1 MIKYNLVES
10 KMTAFCALPF
20 TKLLVNAWGD
30 VYMCCHHPGK
40 SKLGNVKHDNLL
52 SLWRSEKAK
61 FTRDQTKN
69 GNLAPICD
77 KAPNCPFQLKE
88 KVPYQFPMNIDF
100 PREIEID
107 LPDKHCNIGG
117 ENPTP
122 DTACIMC
129 VRSHSF
135 NSNQPDITNLI
146 CEQTCPL
153 MPYIKKFCV
162 LGIAEPF
169 WKDAVFDVFEKVN
182 YKKYKDNIL
191 FETNHNVTCFG
202 ANTQSRF
209 LDEVT
214 YSNLQ
219 FSLDAATPETYIKI
233 RRLDAYDLCIKN
245 LKLWLSVRT
254 AKHKVTIWN
263 NINMLNLHEMTKM
276 VQTAIDLGV
285 DSVRMLPTQN
295 QNNLVNLGDLTINQ
309 KNVDLFEKHSC
320 DAMELAKLH
329 KMDLRYVQSFNVAP
343 KQNNFIQIDPN

>member
-1 MIKYNLVES
+1 MIGYNIEES
-10 KMTAFCALPF
+10 KMTAFCPLPF

-30 VYMCCHHPGK
+30 VFMCCHHPGN
-40 SKLGNVKHDNLL
+40 SKLGNVKQHNLL
-52 SLWRSEKAK
+52 KLWRSEKAK
-61 FTRDQTKN
+61 LTRDQTKK
-69 GNLAPICD
+69 GKLAPICHQ
-77 KAPNCPFQLKE
+77 APNCPFKLKE
-88 KVPYQFPMNIDF
+88 KVPFEFPMNIDF
-100 PREIEID
+100 PRDIEID

-135 NSNQPDITNLI
+135 NPNQPDITDLI
-146 CEQTCPL
+146 CEQVRPL

-202 ANTQSRF
+202 ERSQSRF
-209 LDEVT
+209 VNEVAQ
-214 YSNLQ
+214 SNLQ
-219 FSLDAATPETYIKI
+219 FSLDAATPDTYVKI

-245 LKLWLSVRT
+245 LKLWLSART
-254 AKHKVTIWN
+254 DKHKVTIWN
-263 NINMLNLHEMTKM
+263 NINMINLHEMTGM

-285 DSVRMLPTQN
+285 DSIYMLPTQN
-295 QNNLVNLGDLTINQ
+295 QNKMVNLGDLTINS

-320 DAMELAKLH
+320 DAMHLARLNG
-329 KMDLRYVQSFNVAP
+329 MDLRYVQPFNVAP
-343 KQNNFIQIDPN
+343 KQDCLIQIDSN